1 MDILG
6 IGFAEIVFILIIAM
20 MVFGPRRL
28 PEIAAKAGKTVRDL
42 RNMSNGLL
50 AEWQREITVAAR
62 LEELEKAKQ
71 DFNQMK
77 EEFTGVKQEITDAK
91 TSVTDMAK
99 TISPPD
105 VAELE
110 AVAMGKPKD
119 GKDGEAP
126 READSAQS
134 EADAKQS
141 QISETPQ
148 SGSASSNDN
157 DIAPVVETTDI
168 EAKQTPP
175 AVETPAKQQN
185 GTTTP
190 SPKETPPVSS
200 SEPEKLVND

>member
-6 IGFAEIVFILIIAM
+6 IGFAELIFILIIAM

-71 DFNQMK
+71 EFSQIK
-77 EEFTGVKQEITDAK
+77 EEFTGAKQEITDAK
-91 TSVTDMAK
+91 TSVTDVAK
-99 TISPPD
+99 TISPPNM
-105 VAELE
+105 AELE
-110 AVAMGKPKD
+110 AVAMGKAKS
-119 GKDGEAP
+119 GTDGEA
-126 READSAQS
+126 AQ
-134 EADAKQS
+134 EVDAEQS
-141 QISETPQ
+141 QPGENSQPDST
-148 SGSASSNDN
+148 SSN
-157 DIAPVVETTDI
+157 DIAPAVKSTDLETKQPPSAA
-168 EAKQTPP
+168 EAP
-175 AVETPAKQQN
+175 AAPAN

-190 SPKETPPVSS
+190 PPKETTPVPS

>member
-77 EEFTGVKQEITDAK
+77 EEFTGAKQEIADAK
-91 TSVTDMAK
+91 TSVTDVAK
-99 TISPPD
+99 TISPPN

-110 AVAMGKPKD
+110 AVAMGKSKD
-119 GKDGEAP
+119 DKGV
-126 READSAQS
+126 
-134 EADAKQS
+134 
-141 QISETPQ
+141 ETPQ
-148 SGSASSNDN
+148 EADGAQPEANAQQSQESETSQPGSASSN
-157 DIAPVVETTDI
+157 DIAPVVETTNL
-168 EAKQTPP
+168 ETKQTPP
-175 AVETPAKQQN
+175 AVEAPSQQPN
-185 GTTTP
+185 GTTTT
-190 SPKETPPVSS
+190 SPKDTTPVSS

>member
-71 DFNQMK
+71 EFNQIK
-77 EEFTGVKQEITDAK
+77 DDFTGVKQELTDVK
-91 TSVTDMAK
+91 TSVTDVTK
-99 TISPPD
+99 TISPPKLAD
-105 VAELE
+105 LE
-110 AVAMGKPKD
+110 AAAMGKSKD
-119 GKDGEAP
+119 QPTQKSDVSESDVETDVEQPQQNEASQP
-126 READSAQS
+126 VSNTASESVESEDSDVEQ
-134 EADAKQS
+134 
-141 QISETPQ
+141 TPQ
-148 SGSASSNDN
+148 
-157 DIAPVVETTDI
+157 P
-168 EAKQTPP
+168 QT
-175 AVETPAKQQN
+175 AETPAVTPN
-185 GTTTP
+185 GKTTS
-190 SPKETPPVSS
+190 SPKETTPVPP

>member
-28 PEIAAKAGKTVRDL
+28 PEIAAKAGKIVRDL

-71 DFNQMK
+71 EFNQMK
-77 EEFTGVKQEITDAK
+77 EDFTGVKQELTDAK
-91 TSVTDMAK
+91 TSVTDVTK
-99 TISPPD
+99 TISPPKLAD
-105 VAELE
+105 LE
-110 AVAMGKPKD
+110 AAAMGKSNDQPAQKGD
-119 GKDGEAP
+119 AVQSDA
-126 READSAQS
+126 EADVEQPQQDEAS
-134 EADAKQS
+134 ES
-141 QISETPQ
+141 TNNTSTTP
-148 SGSASSNDN
+148 D
-157 DIAPVVETTDI
+157 
-168 EAKQTPP
+168 
-175 AVETPAKQQN
+175 AVESTDSELEQTSQPQEIEKPAASPPN

-190 SPKETPPVSS
+190 SPSPKETTPVSP